1 MSKGAEPGKRKV
13 CLRTNNSMGMVVR
26 VIVWMGS
33 PRGNRQQG
41 IIEGS

>member
-26 VIVWMGS
+26 VIVWIGS
-33 PRGNRQQG
+33 PQGQQAT
-41 IIEGS
+41 GSH